1 MELLNSNLK
10 NIFLLILSETNDEL
24 IFDINQAAHP

>member
-24 IFDINQAAHP
+24 IFDINQATHP